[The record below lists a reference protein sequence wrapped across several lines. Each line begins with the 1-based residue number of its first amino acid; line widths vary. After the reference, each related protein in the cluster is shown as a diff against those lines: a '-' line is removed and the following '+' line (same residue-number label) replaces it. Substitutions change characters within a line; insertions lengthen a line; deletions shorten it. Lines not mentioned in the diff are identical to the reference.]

1 MAGAFRPVSKAHQRR
16 KRVCAFADNGLPKE
30 VKAQWR
36 AFSSLPSSA
45 IGARGAAGT
54 KVPEIQKPA
63 TPSSK
68 AYSAANVCARG
79 PITAN
84 ERRGSRGITAGRS
97 QARLGRSPIPAV
109 TACSRAP
116 DALGVFAFRPDD
128 AGGLNVNPP
137 SPISNEYLEAIR
149 QESSVE
155 WECRHRAMAAQVY
168 PGIMPDD
175 LFPIPS
181 PRVDQPDNQGPEGN
195 TP

>member
-1 MAGAFRPVSKAHQRR
+1 MLWANGALKSAAPDSQIGVHNASVELADGTSTGAYSYATNTPMAKYLA
-16 KRVCAFADNGLPKE
+16 
-30 VKAQWR
+30 
-36 AFSSLPSSA
+36 
-45 IGARGAAGT
+45 ARGA
-54 KVPEIQKPA
+54 PA
-63 TPSSK
+63 SVLGYRV
-68 AYSAANVCARG
+68 A
-79 PITAN
+79 TA
-84 ERRGSRGITAGRS
+84 SDSIHWQLA
-97 QARLGRSPIPAV
+97 IK
-109 TACSRAP
+109 
-116 DALGVFAFRPDD
+116 DD

-149 QESSVE
+149 QESSAE